1 MFTWVLGAKQTNS
14 QTRPGAGGFGGGMW
28 GGNMG
33 GTDSRAPGG
42 MLKKLLE
49 NPDFKRLFI
58 NNACILLN
66 SYLTYEKVQSTVQS
80 MMATIPSSELQRDEQ
95 RWPRNQANFKWDP
108 TGNTLIAYA
117 KNRGEK
123 IKQEMVE
130 RFDLESEVTVK
141 IGVSGNGSVL
151 VDGMKL
157 PSNNYQCKFF
167 TNNELQLTAVAGAGA
182 VFTGWS
188 DGSTENPHKVTP
200 SEGLNISAQFR

>member
-1 MFTWVLGAKQTNS
+1 
-14 QTRPGAGGFGGGMW
+14 
-28 GGNMG
+28 
-33 GTDSRAPGG
+33 
-42 MLKKLLE
+42 
-49 NPDFKRLFI
+49 
-58 NNACILLN
+58 
-66 SYLTYEKVQSTVQS
+66 
-80 MMATIPSSELQRDEQ
+80 MMATIPSSEQQRDEQ

-130 RFDLESEVTVK
+130 RFDLEDEVTVT
-141 IGVSGNGSVL
+141 IGASGNGSVL
-151 VDGMKL
+151 VDNMKL

-167 TNNELQLTAVAGAGA
+167 TNNDLQLTAVASAGA

-200 SEGLNISAQFR
+200 TAGMTITAQFR